1 MTTETKETVAKVKRE
16 AKPRLTA
23 SEKLLAIVKENPGS
37 YVRKNSHQKSAYVF
51 ASDDSVLQRFQK
63 KAFEDVE
70 SQFVLKEE
78 NEEQK
83 FSTFTLK

>member
-1 MTTETKETVAKVKRE
+1 MTTETKEKRV

-23 SEKLLAIVKENPGS
+23 SEKLINLVKDNPGS

-51 ASDDSVLQRFQK
+51 ASDDTILQRFQK

-70 SQFVLKEE
+70 SQFTLKEE
-78 NEEQK
+78 NEEEK
-83 FSTFTLK
+83 YSTFTLAG